1 MKRRNFLHNTVAV
14 GALSSLTAAAQ
25 TGPKKG
31 RGREY
36 YELRVYSVASAEK
49 QALLDE
55 YLQHTA
61 LPAYAKLGIK
71 NVGAFKALDDAANHA
86 VYLLI
91 PYTSMEQFVTATAKA
106 GGDLA
111 YGAPA
116 TYAGVPM
123 KDPVYDRI
131 ESSLLLAFEGMPQMK
146 VPAKKDRIF
155 ELRIYESHNEKAGK
169 QKVKMFNAG
178 GEIAIFNQTG
188 LTPVFFG
195 EALVGTRLPN
205 LTYMLTF
212 DNMEARDRNW
222 KQFGSHPDWVKLK
235 DQPEYV
241 DTVSKIT
248 NIFLAPAAY
257 SQV

>member
-14 GALSSLTAAAQ
+14 GALGSLGATAQ

-55 YLQHTA
+55 YLQNTV
-61 LPAYAKLGIK
+61 LPAYGKLGIK
-71 NVGAFKALDDAANHA
+71 NVGVFKALDDAANHS

-91 PYTSMEQFVTATAKA
+91 PYTSMEQFATATAKA

-123 KDPVYDRI
+123 KDPVYERI

-205 LTYMLTF
+205 LTYLLTF
-212 DNMEARDRNW
+212 DNMEARERNW

-235 DQPEYV
+235 DQPEYA

-257 SQV
+257 SGV

>member
-14 GALSSLTAAAQ
+14 GALSSLGAAAQ

-55 YLQHTA
+55 YLQNTA
-61 LPAYAKLGIK
+61 LPAYGKLGIK
-71 NVGAFKALDDAANHA
+71 NVGAFKALDDAANHS

-91 PYTSMEQFVTATAKA
+91 PYTSMEQFATATAKA

-205 LTYMLTF
+205 LTYLLTF
-212 DNMEARDRNW
+212 DNMEARERNW

-235 DQPEYV
+235 DQPEYA

>member
-1 MKRRNFLHNTVAV
+1 MKRRNFLHNTLAASTLTTL
-14 GALSSLTAAAQ
+14 GATAQ
-25 TGPKKG
+25 TGPKK
-31 RGREY
+31 GREY
-36 YELRVYSVASAEK
+36 YELRVYSVATPEK
-49 QALLDE
+49 QALLDA
-55 YLQHTA
+55 YLQNTA
-61 LPAYAKLGIK
+61 LPAYGKMGIK
-71 NVGAFKALDDAANHA
+71 NVGAFKALNDVANHS

-91 PYTSMEQFVTATAKA
+91 PYTSMEQFVTASTKT
-106 GGDLA
+106 GGELA
-111 YGAPA
+111 YGASA
-116 TYAGVPM
+116 DYAGVPM

-131 ESSLLLAFEGMPQMK
+131 ESSLFLAFEGMPQLK

-178 GEIAIFNQTG
+178 GEIKIFNQTG